1 MKYLKYLILTCMLIT
16 LPSCVICDVSNDV
29 NNIIHEKEGR
39 TVVVDGVPCGPY
51 GAEYSH
57 LSDKEL
63 EELVRVELEYYI
75 EMNK

>member
-1 MKYLKYLILTCMLIT
+1 MKNIQYLIILVGLIS
-16 LPSCVICDVSNDV
+16 LSSCVICDVSRDV
-29 NNIIHEKEGR
+29 SNIVHEKEGR

-51 GAEYSH
+51 GSEYSH